1 MSQKSI
7 TELNINSITLSNS
20 NYAGLTGY
28 TAQSSTLE
36 TNNAG
41 VLLVN
46 GVPISSG
53 GGGAVDA
60 IDEGDGISVVED
72 PTGTFTISNTGVIEV
87 TAGDGISIADS
98 GSGSFEITNT
108 VNPADFLTTTAA
120 AATYQTQAN
129 MAAYSTTAQA
139 NGLYQPVGAYLTA
152 SSLTPYSTTV
162 QANGLYQPVGAY
174 LTASSLNPYS
184 TTAQANGLYP
194 SVSKFGTYTITYG
207 LPAIGTGLVNTG
219 SVTIPNFIGSDAGSV
234 YFININYDLGFDA
247 TVFNAICSF
256 ERVSGT
262 GTVVYVSIRNNGP
275 STTQQTN
282 LNLSILGVNLAN

>member
-7 TELNINSITLSNS
+7 TELNINSITLNNS
-20 NYAGLTGY
+20 NYAGLAGY

-46 GVPISSG
+46 GVSINSG
-53 GGGAVDA
+53 GGGAVDS
-60 IDEGDGISVVED
+60 IEEGDGISVVED
-72 PTGTFTISNTGVIEV
+72 PSGTFTISNDGVLEV
-87 TAGDGISIADS
+87 TAGDGISIVETPS

-108 VNPADFLTTTAA
+108 VNPADFLTTTVA
-120 AATYQTQAN
+120 AATYQPIGAYLTATSLN
-129 MAAYSTTAQA
+129 PYSTTAQA
-139 NGLYQPVGAYLTA
+139 NALYQPA
-152 SSLTPYSTTV
+152 
-162 QANGLYQPVGAY
+162 GAY

-184 TTAQANGLYP
+184 TTAQANALYP
-194 SVSKFGTYTITYG
+194 SVSKFGTYTILYG

-219 SVTIPNFIGSDAGSV
+219 SVTIPNFIGSDPGSV
-234 YFININYDLGFDA
+234 YFININYDPALDT
-247 TVFNAICSF
+247 TVFNAVCSF
-256 ERVSGT
+256 DRVSGS

-282 LNLSILGVNLAN
+282 LNLSILGVNLIN